1 MRAWLPLIAACA
13 LCACSNESIS
23 PLQGSSSSSTG
34 AGPDA
39 SSPGPSS
46 PPDGGTDAEPDAGAD
61 AAAPPSLLDRP
72 PELPRP
78 PGSRLPDD
86 LKPPVR

>member
-1 MRAWLPLIAACA
+1 MRAWLLLIAACA
-13 LCACSNESIS
+13 LCACTDDTR
-23 PLQGSSSSSTG
+23 P
-34 AGPDA
+34 P
-39 SSPGPSS
+39 PGDP
-46 PPDGGTDAEPDAGAD
+46 GIDAGDTGKPDLD
-61 AAAPPSLLDRP
+61 AAAPPDAGDPPDGGGQPDAASPSSPLDRP

>member
-13 LCACSNESIS
+13 LCACSNETLS
-23 PLQGSSSSSTG
+23 PLQGSSAG

-39 SSPGPSS
+39 SSPAPTS
-46 PPDGGTDAEPDAGAD
+46 PPDAGSD
-61 AAAPPSLLDRP
+61 AAPPPSLLDRP

>member
-1 MRAWLPLIAACA
+1 MRAWLLLIAACA
-13 LCACSNESIS
+13 LCACSNESLA
-23 PLQGSSSSSTG
+23 PVQGSSTTG

-39 SSPGPSS
+39 SSPGPTS
-46 PPDGGTDAEPDAGAD
+46 PPDAGPDAGPD
-61 AAAPPSLLDRP
+61 AAPPVSPLDRP

-78 PGSRLPDD
+78 PGSRLPDE

>member
-1 MRAWLPLIAACA
+1 MRAWLLLIAACA
-13 LCACSNESIS
+13 LCACSNESLS

-34 AGPDA
+34 AGPDPT
-39 SSPGPSS
+39 SSGPTS
-46 PPDGGTDAEPDAGAD
+46 PPDGGTDAGPD
-61 AAAPPSLLDRP
+61 AAPPASLLDRP